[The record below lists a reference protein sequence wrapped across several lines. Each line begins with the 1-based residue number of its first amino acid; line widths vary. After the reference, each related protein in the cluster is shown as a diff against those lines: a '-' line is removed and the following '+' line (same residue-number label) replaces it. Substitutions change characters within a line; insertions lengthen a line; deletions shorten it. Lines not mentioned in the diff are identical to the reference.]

1 MCRVCVDIYSL
12 CSVLVLSRLGQIG
25 SSPRFCAMFAFSSKC
40 RVDLYVIC
48 VYVLNVAFHYPVCV
62 HCRHVIENPSPTS
75 QSGRYR
81 PSLCL
86 PGPCS
91 AQFYPGGKSEYLRR
105 AIWPMLLSCGCAAGV
120 LTNLSSIALSPLAV
134 TSVPPLTL
142 SFLSSYRRYLLG
154 VTRKDLG
161 KHASALARLHAG
173 TLHPLA
179 FRPLLY
185 PSAKLPRAPD
195 VLRAPG
201 DVSMMPPL
209 MMEWRWMMKV
219 RSRRPRG

>member
-1 MCRVCVDIYSL
+1 MSTCL
-12 CSVLVLSRLGQIG
+12 LQIASIR

-48 VYVLNVAFHYPVCV
+48 IYVLNVAFHYPVCC
-62 HCRHVIENPSPTS
+62 HCRHVLENPSPTS

-91 AQFYPGGKSEYLRR
+91 AQFYPGGKSEYSRR
-105 AIWPMLLSCGCAAGV
+105 AIWPMLLSCGCAAWV
-120 LTNLSSIALSPLAV
+120 LTNLSPIALSPLAV
-134 TSVPPLTL
+134 TSAPSLIV
-142 SFLSSYRRYLLG
+142 SFRSSYRRYPL
-154 VTRKDLG
+154 VVPEEDLG
-161 KHASALARLHAG
+161 KNASALARLHAR
-173 TLHPLA
+173 TLHPQA
-179 FRPLLY
+179 SRPLLH
-185 PSAKLPRAPD
+185 PSAKLLTAPEVLRPPDD
-195 VLRAPG
+195 VLTR
-201 DVSMMPPL
+201 SPL